1 MKALE
6 ENGIGRPSTYAS
18 IISTIEAR
26 EYTEKRDGKL
36 YPTELGFVVI
46 DQLVQHFQDI
56 INVEYTAAME
66 EELDEIEEGR
76 DNFLNTLNQ
85 FWKKFKVDLD
95 RAKAEMKDI
104 KRLEEKTDEVCDK
117 CGKPMVIKWGRY
129 GKFLACSGLPR
140 VQEHAAARGRGRGG
154 GRGPRGRGEG
164 GLSRRTASP

>member
-6 ENGIGRPSTYAS
+6 ENGIGRPSTYAT

-95 RAKAEMKDI
+95 RAKKEMKDI
-104 KRLEEKTDEVCDK
+104 KGLEEKTDEVCDK

-129 GKFLACSGLPR
+129 GKFLACSGTPSAR
-140 VQEHAAARGRGRGG
+140 TRGSSRARARGW
-154 GRGPRGRGEG
+154 
-164 GLSRRTASP
+164 SRYTRTWRRRSVPRTASP